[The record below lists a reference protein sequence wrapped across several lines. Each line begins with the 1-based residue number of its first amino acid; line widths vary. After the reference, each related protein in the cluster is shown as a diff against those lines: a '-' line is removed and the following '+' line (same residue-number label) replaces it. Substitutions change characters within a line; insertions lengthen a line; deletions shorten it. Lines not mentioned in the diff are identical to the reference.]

1 MPLFKCE
8 NCAYSTT
15 KKHHL
20 QQHMNKKNPC
30 KTAIVY
36 SNELKERI
44 NNEIDNKINNE
55 EDNLLLELLKE
66 NLELYDEIKDLTVQI
81 NDLIEQDKS
90 NKNKI
95 IVLEQIINS
104 LGYEIKK

>member
-36 SNELKERI
+36 SNELKELI
-44 NNEIDNKINNE
+44 NIEIDNKISNE
-55 EDNLLLELLKE
+55 
-66 NLELYDEIKDLTVQI
+66 
-81 NDLIEQDKS
+81 
-90 NKNKI
+90 
-95 IVLEQIINS
+95 
-104 LGYEIKK
+104 